1 MITQMKKNY
10 FLLFLLLLASLSGK
24 AQNAW
29 KNVQIGGGGFVT
41 GIITSKNDAD
51 LKYARTDVG
60 GAFRWD
66 AVNKKWISLLDWL
79 SVGQVS
85 YFGVESLAIDPQ
97 NDNVVYLL
105 VGTDYFNS
113 GKTAILKS
121 TNKGNSF
128 TEIEVTSQFKAH
140 GNGMGRSNGERL
152 AVDPNNSNI
161 LYCGTRRNGIF
172 QSIDAGLT
180 WSKLSGFPVTT
191 TSNDNGVCFVVLDPA
206 SVSGGKTQTIYAGV
220 SRVGASNLYK
230 SVDGGTSWT
239 AVSGATT
246 SYMPQRAVLDS
257 NRSLLITYADLEGP
271 WNPSAG
277 QISKLS
283 STGVFTDITPAGFT
297 TPFGGIDV
305 DPANPLRLIASTM
318 NTYWTQ
324 YTTSGGAGVY
334 GDRFFLSTDG
344 GANWKDLVGNSGIS
358 LETNGCTWISG
369 QSIHW
374 SGDFKFNPA
383 NTAQASVISGNGI
396 FTCDDINAAKTT
408 WKFDAIGLEETVPL
422 DLISIPSGSLM
433 SVIGDFDGFKHT
445 DVTAFAP
452 QHAPTMGTSTSISY
466 AAGNTNKIVRLG
478 DLMYYSENQG
488 ATWTKT
494 EAALMGQKGRTA
506 LSYDGNTILHCPSGA
521 TSIYRSVDNGTAW
534 TTCNGISV
542 SNAIPVSDQVT
553 NNKFYVYNQPTGLMM
568 ISTDGG
574 VNFTSAGN
582 AGSWGS
588 QLIRTVP
595 GNAGHIWIAMNG
607 GGLKRSIDGGLTFT
621 IPSANV
627 TAAAAVGIGKA
638 APGKTYPSIYI
649 WGTVNG
655 VTGVFRSID
664 EGVTWLRVNDDAYE
678 FGGAE
683 NGNFVIGDMNTFGR
697 VYMGTVGRGIVYT
710 DSDANL
716 GISDNEFKNDT
727 QIFSVK
733 AHPNPMKDYV
743 ILELPDDTNGTL
755 VNIQVYDLLG
765 KLIKQDMYT
774 VSNNTV
780 TLFPDDLSNQ
790 HGVLLVKVKTS
801 NGKSGSVK
809 IIK

>member
-1 MITQMKKNY
+1 MKKNY

-24 AQNAW
+24 AQNVW
-29 KNVQIGGGGFVT
+29 KNVQIGGGGFVS
-41 GIITSKNDAD
+41 GIIASKNDAD

-60 GAFRWD
+60 GAYRWD
-66 AVNKKWISLLDWL
+66 AANKKWISLLDWL
-79 SVGQVS
+79 SADQVS

-105 VGTDYFNS
+105 VGTDYFNN

-161 LYCGTRRNGIF
+161 LYCGTRRNGVF

-180 WSKLSGFPVTT
+180 WNKLSGFPVTT
-191 TSNDNGVCFVVLDPA
+191 TPNDNGVCFVVLDPA

-220 SRVGASNLYK
+220 SRLGASNLYK
-230 SVDGGTSWT
+230 SVDGGISWT

-257 NRSLLITYADLEGP
+257 NRSLLITYADFEGP
-271 WNPSAG
+271 WNGTKG

-283 STGVFTDITPAGFT
+283 STGVFTNITPAGIT
-297 TPFGGIDV
+297 RPFGGIDV
-305 DPANPLRLIASTM
+305 DPANPQRLIASTT
-318 NTYWTQ
+318 NTWLLQ
-324 YTTSGGAGVY
+324 YTTSGGKDVY
-334 GDRFFLSTDG
+334 GDVFYLSTDG
-344 GANWKDLVGNSGIS
+344 GTTWRDLVGNSGFS
-358 LETNGCTWISG
+358 FETNGCTWVSG

-374 SGDFKFNPA
+374 ATDFKFNPA
-383 NTAQASVISGNGI
+383 NTAQASIVSGNGL

-408 WKFDAIGLEETVPL
+408 WKFDAIGIEETVPL
-422 DLISIPSGSLM
+422 DLISIPSGPLM

-445 DVTAFAP
+445 DVTVFAP
-452 QHAPTMGTSTSISY
+452 QHAPIMGTSTSISY

-478 DLMYYSENQG
+478 NSMYYSENQG

-494 EAALMGQKGRTA
+494 TAALKGEKGRTA
-506 LSYDGNTILHCPSGA
+506 LSYDGNTILHCPSGS
-521 TSIYRSVDNGTAW
+521 TSIYRSVNNGTTW

-542 SNAIPVSDQVT
+542 SDAIPVSDPVT
-553 NNKFYVYNQPTGLMM
+553 NNKFYVYNQQTGSMM

-582 AGSWGS
+582 PGSWGS
-588 QLIRTVP
+588 KLIRTVP
-595 GNAGHIWIAMNG
+595 GNAGHIWIAMNN
-607 GGLKRSIDGGLTFT
+607 GGLKRSIDGGLTFSV
-621 IPSANV
+621 PSANV
-627 TAAAAVGIGKA
+627 TAAGSVGIGKA

-649 WGTVNG
+649 WGTVK
-655 VTGVFRSID
+655 
-664 EGVTWLRVNDDAYE
+664 GVTWLRINDDAYE
-678 FGGAE
+678 FGGTG

-697 VYMGTVGRGIVYT
+697 VYMSTVGRGIVYT

-716 GISDNEFKNDT
+716 GISDNEFKNDAE
-727 QIFSVK
+727 IFSVK
-733 AHPNPMKDYV
+733 AHPNPMKEYV
-743 ILELPDDTNGTL
+743 VLELPDYTNGTL

-765 KLIKQDMYT
+765 KLIKQNMYA

-780 TLFPDDLSNQ
+780 TLFSDDLSNQ
-790 HGVLLVKVKTS
+790 NGVLLVKVKTS
-801 NGKSGSVK
+801 NGKSGFVK

>member
-1 MITQMKKNY
+1 MKKNY

-24 AQNAW
+24 AQNVW
-29 KNVQIGGGGFVT
+29 KNVQIGGGGFVS
-41 GIITSKNDAD
+41 GIITSKNEAD

-60 GAFRWD
+60 GAYRWD
-66 AVNKKWISLLDWL
+66 AANKKWISLLDWL
-79 SVGQVS
+79 SADQVS

-105 VGTDYFNS
+105 VGTDYFNN

-180 WSKLSGFPVTT
+180 WNKLSGFPVTT
-191 TSNDNGVCFVVLDPA
+191 TPNDNGVCFVVLDPA

-220 SRVGASNLYK
+220 SRLGASNLYK
-230 SVDGGTSWT
+230 SVDGGISWT

-257 NRSLLITYADLEGP
+257 NRSLLITYADFEGP
-271 WNPSAG
+271 WNGTKG

-283 STGVFTDITPAGFT
+283 STGIFTDITPAGIT
-297 TPFGGIDV
+297 RPFGGIDV
-305 DPANPLRLIASTM
+305 DPANPQRLIASTT
-318 NTYWTQ
+318 NTWLLQ
-324 YTTSGGAGVY
+324 YTTSGGKDVY
-334 GDRFFLSTDG
+334 GDVFYLSTDG
-344 GANWKDLVGNSGIS
+344 GTTWRDLVGNSGFS
-358 LETNGCTWISG
+358 FETNGCTWVSG

-374 SGDFKFNPA
+374 ATDFKFNPA
-383 NTAQASVISGNGI
+383 NTAQASIVSGNGL

-408 WKFDAIGLEETVPL
+408 WKFDAIGIEETVPL
-422 DLISIPSGSLM
+422 DLISIPSGPLM

-445 DVTAFAP
+445 DVTIFAP

-478 DLMYYSENQG
+478 NSMYYSENQG

-494 EAALMGQKGRTA
+494 TAALKGEKGRTA
-506 LSYDGNTILHCPSGA
+506 LSYDGNTILHCPSGS
-521 TSIYRSVDNGTAW
+521 TSIYRSVDNGTTW
-534 TTCNGISV
+534 TTSNGISV
-542 SNAIPVSDQVT
+542 SNAIPVSDPVT
-553 NNKFYVYNQPTGLMM
+553 NNKFYAYNQPTGSMM

-574 VNFTSAGN
+574 VNFVSAGN
-582 AGSWGS
+582 PGSWGS

-595 GNAGHIWIAMNG
+595 GNAGHIWIAMNN
-607 GGLKRSIDGGLTFT
+607 GGLKRSIDGGLTFSV
-621 IPSANV
+621 PSANV
-627 TAAAAVGIGKA
+627 TAAGSVGIGKA

-664 EGVTWLRVNDDAYE
+664 EGVTWLRINDDAYE
-678 FGGAE
+678 FGGTG

-697 VYMGTVGRGIVYT
+697 VYMSTVGRGIVYT
-710 DSDANL
+710 DSDTNL
-716 GISDNEFKNDT
+716 GVSDNEFKNDA

-733 AHPNPMKDYV
+733 AHPNPMKEYV
-743 ILELPDDTNGTL
+743 VLELPDYTNGTF

-765 KLIKQDMYT
+765 KLIKQNMYA
-774 VSNNTV
+774 VSNNSV
-780 TLFPDDLSNQ
+780 TLFSDDLSNQ
-790 HGVLLVKVKTS
+790 QGVLLVKVKTS
-801 NGKSGSVK
+801 NGKSGFVK